1 MAENDFP
8 KNVTLGNSTYTL
20 RLMTSKDKHTVLNFV
35 QHLSEAD
42 TLFMRRDVTQPEAV
56 DSWLQ
61 DIERDRTITIL
72 MEEKGNVAAYGSLHY
87 NQLFWNRHLAEL
99 RVLVS
104 SSYRRRG
111 LATVL
116 ARELINFA
124 RKLSLDKVVAYVAI
138 EDRRAREVMESL
150 GFRAEA
156 VLQDW
161 VKTRDERT
169 HDLLI
174 MSITL

>member
-8 KNVTLGNSTYTL
+8 KTVTLNGTAFTL
-20 RLMTSKDKHTVLNFV
+20 RLMTAKDRHSVVNFV
-35 QHLSEAD
+35 SHLPEND

-56 DSWLQ
+56 DEWIH
-61 DIERDRTITIL
+61 DIEKDRTITIL
-72 MEEKGNVAAYGSLHY
+72 VEERGNIAAYGSLHY

-104 SSYRRRG
+104 SMYRRRG
-111 LATVL
+111 LASAL
-116 ARELINFA
+116 AKELIVFA
-124 RKLSLDKVVAYVAI
+124 RTLGLDKVVAYVAS
-138 EDRRAREVMESL
+138 EDRRAREVMEQI

-156 VLQDW
+156 VLQEW

-174 MSITL
+174 MSVTL